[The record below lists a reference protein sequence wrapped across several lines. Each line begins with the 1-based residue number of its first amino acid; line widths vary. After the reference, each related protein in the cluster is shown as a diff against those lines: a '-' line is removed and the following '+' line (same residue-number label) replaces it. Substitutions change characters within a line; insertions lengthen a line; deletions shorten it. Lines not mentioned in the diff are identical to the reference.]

1 MVRQHFGV
9 VHAAGGNRLHQHFG
23 GIGVYQAGGD
33 FQVFN
38 PQFFQ
43 FEINGFTVHTHHGH
57 IAARFHHFLTHIPS
71 YRQADRFNGHI
82 HTVLTHNIQYLL
94 AHIARSRIHGMRC
107 TQFLRQFQAVFVHI
121 AHNQHART
129 VQLRREQ
136 CRHAHRTRT
145 GNKHRV
151 AWTDIAI
158 LHANF
163 VCGRQR
169 VRQQQRHFF
178 VYAIRKQNQ
187 AVVRIRRAH
196 KFGLCAVNHIAQN
209 PTAVAA
215 VGIELLFA
223 VVASAAFRYAG
234 NDDFVAFFD
243 VFHGRTDFF
252 HNADTFVPQNPTGGN
267 FGIFALPN
275 AQIRAANGGFGNT
288 YHCIGR
294 INNARFV
301 VFFKTDIA
309 FAVVNH
315 CFHDVSPFGL
325 RFGKTGGRLANPPRN
340 TIATLCEND
349 YILT

>member
-43 FEINGFTVHTHHGH
+43 FEINRFTVHTHHGH
-57 IAARFHHFLTHIPS
+57 IAARFHHFLAHIPS
-71 YRQADRFNGHI
+71 HGQADRFNRHI

-94 AHIARSRIHGMRC
+94 AHIASRRIHGMRC

-136 CRHAHRTRT
+136 CRHTHRTRT

-151 AWTDIAI
+151 AGADLTI
-158 LHANF
+158 LHATF

-178 VYAIRKQNQ
+178 VYVIRKQNQ
-187 AVVRIRRAH
+187 AVVCIRRAH
-196 KFGLCAVNHIAQN
+196 EFGLRAVNHIAQN

-215 VGIELLFA
+215 VRIELLFA

-243 VFHGRTDFF
+243 VFHRRADFF
-252 HNADTFVPQNPTGGN
+252 HNADAFVPQNPAGGN
-267 FGIFALPN
+267 FGILALPN
-275 AQIRAANGGFGNT
+275 AQIRAANGGFGNP

-294 INNARFV
+294 IDNARFV

-325 RFGKTGGRLANPPRN
+325 RFGKTGGRLTNPPRN